1 MEIDMTSDANKNKET
16 PKLRHVAILVP
27 DPETSAVFFE
37 SAFGMKRVGTARRG
51 IYVSDGVM
59 NVALLRVNPEKG
71 EKVGVFHFGMWV
83 DDLDAADV
91 QVKAAGA
98 TYLTGKPESPNSYY
112 EAKYRD
118 PNGIVFDMTHT
129 GWAGAVKEPGTP
141 AAEHGTVLAA
151 HN

>member
-1 MEIDMTSDANKNKET
+1 MTPETKAETPKET
-16 PKLRHVAILVP
+16 PKLRHLAILVP

-37 SAFGMKRVGTARRG
+37 AAFGMKRVGTARRG

-59 NVALLRVNPEKG
+59 NVALLRVNPERG
-71 EKVGVFHFGMWV
+71 EKVGVFHFGVWV
-83 DDLDAADV
+83 DDLDAAEE

-98 TYLTGKPESPNSYY
+98 TYLAGRPDSPKSYY

-129 GWAGAVKEPGTP
+129 GWAGAVKDPGSSAAPSPTP
-141 AAEHGTVLAA
+141 AAHE
-151 HN
+151 

>member
-1 MEIDMTSDANKNKET
+1 MTSTVDVSKEA

-27 DPETSAVFFE
+27 DPEASAVFFE
-37 SAFGMKRVGTARRG
+37 SAFGMRRVGNARRG

-83 DDLDAADV
+83 DDLDAADA

-129 GWAGAVKEPGTP
+129 GWAGAVKEPGTSVV
-141 AAEHGTVLAA
+141 ENGTVLSA

>member
-1 MEIDMTSDANKNKET
+1 MTSTVDVSKEA

-27 DPETSAVFFE
+27 DPEASAVFFE
-37 SAFGMKRVGTARRG
+37 SAFGMRRVGNARRG

-83 DDLDAADV
+83 DDLDAADA

-129 GWAGAVKEPGTP
+129 GWAGAVKEPGTS
-141 AAEHGTVLAA
+141 AVENGTVLSA

>member
-1 MEIDMTSDANKNKET
+1 MEIDMTSTADVSKEA

-27 DPETSAVFFE
+27 DPEASAVFFE
-37 SAFGMKRVGTARRG
+37 SAFGMRRVGNARRG

-83 DDLDAADV
+83 DDLDAADA

-141 AAEHGTVLAA
+141 VAKHGTVLAA

>member
-1 MEIDMTSDANKNKET
+1 MTSTADVSKEA

-27 DPETSAVFFE
+27 DPEASAVFFE
-37 SAFGMKRVGTARRG
+37 SAFGMRRVGNARRG

-83 DDLDAADV
+83 DDLDAADA